1 VANRIPARLSKPAF
15 TAAEGRKFG
24 LTVGIAFVV
33 LALLAWWR
41 GHEVTRLVLGSL
53 GLVLLLAGL
62 TVPARLGPVFRA
74 WMGLAHALSKVTT
87 PVFMGLV
94 YFIVIAPVGI
104 LMRAFGRNPVRREPV
119 GDSYWNART
128 SPRGDLNH
136 QF

>member
-1 VANRIPARLSKPAF
+1 MANRIPARLSTPAF

-33 LALLAWWR
+33 LALVAWWR

-62 TVPARLGPVFRA
+62 VLPARLGPVFRA
-74 WMGLAHALSKVTT
+74 WMSLAHALSKVTT
-87 PVFMGLV
+87 PIFMGLV
-94 YFIVIAPVGI
+94 FFIVIAPVGL
-104 LMRAFGRNPVRREPV
+104 LMRLFCRNPVRRTAVSE
-119 GDSYWNART
+119 SYWSART
-128 SPRGDLNH
+128 TTRGDLNH